1 MKQENDSPAV
11 TAIVPGQSAQQQEME
26 KTQEYTGQW
35 AEGVIWDDNGKLLSG
50 AQTYTD
56 NTTVLKINHPLMIM
70 VKEQRV
76 VRPFQPWED

>member
-1 MKQENDSPAV
+1 MKQENDTPAV

-26 KTQEYTGQW
+26 KTQGQW

-76 VRPFQPWED
+76 VRLFKPWEN